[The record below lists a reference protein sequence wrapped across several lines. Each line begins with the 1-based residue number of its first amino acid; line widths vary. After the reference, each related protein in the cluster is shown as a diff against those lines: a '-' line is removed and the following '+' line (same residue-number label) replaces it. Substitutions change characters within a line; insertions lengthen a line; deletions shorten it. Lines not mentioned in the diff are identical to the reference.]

1 LKSTVQYTLR
11 QDELR
16 NNGQSLPRKPRGK
29 SYTDSEERLLL
40 RHVRLNPKDTYKQVI
55 AACNL
60 SYKPTT
66 VKKILK
72 KHSICNWRAKKRPE
86 LTEAHAL
93 TRLAWCLVREGW
105 TAEEWGLVYW
115 SDEYSVER
123 GRDKRGEWYFRT
135 SAQKWNKEM
144 VQTYSISKNMK
155 IMV

>member
-1 LKSTVQYTLR
+1 MRGQIKGQANRGASHALIAKDLKVLKSTIQYTLQ

-55 AACNL
+55 IAYNL
-60 SYKPTT
+60 SCKPTT

-72 KHSICNWRAKKRPE
+72 KHGICNWRAKKRPE
-86 LTEAHAL
+86 LIETHAL

-105 TAEEWGLVYW
+105 TVEEWGLVC
-115 SDEYSVER
+115 
-123 GRDKRGEWYFRT
+123 
-135 SAQKWNKEM
+135 
-144 VQTYSISKNMK
+144 
-155 IMV
+155 